1 MFGKVT
7 ERMHTESSTLD
18 LLTRAR
24 ACCVQVFERLLQE
37 WCSANGSELVPG
49 FKSFAVQQLGGQT
62 LLGLFGSGAAGQ
74 GSNGT
79 CPASRQLG
87 PLDARDAATV
97 ALLAEV
103 ATALKLLQEKC
114 GDAFSVHLCGQVLP
128 ESRLPGELQQQLAY
142 HVRESDAKQLKE
154 FLREVLLSAVGA
166 SK

>member
-1 MFGKVT
+1 M
-7 ERMHTESSTLD
+7 
-18 LLTRAR
+18 LL
-24 ACCVQVFERLLQE
+24 QVFERLLQE
-37 WCSANGSELVPG
+37 WCSSNGSELMPG
-49 FKSFAVQQLGGQT
+49 FKSFAVQQLGGQA
-62 LLGLFGSGAAGQ
+62 LLGLFGCGAAAQ

-79 CPASRQLG
+79 CPSSRQLG

-97 ALLAEV
+97 ALLSEMAS
-103 ATALKLLQEKC
+103 ALKLLQEKC

-154 FLREVLLSAVGA
+154 FLRELLLSAAGHA